1 MVVFGIRICTE
12 ITTPI
17 ERWEKEDI
25 MYARDYLP
33 LRDDSYPTTR
43 WGAVVSYHGVSI
55 ELTDSP
61 VGKRVESLNVGRG
74 PKGSPEFVD
83 APGGIDKY
91 YPGTEEF
98 QGQMDALKRAYTKI
112 VSILAHNPPEAMS
125 AREWAPALANIT
137 HVLGEIGGRL

>member
-1 MVVFGIRICTE
+1 MYRNNYPRGSGR
-12 ITTPI
+12 
-17 ERWEKEDI
+17 KKDI

-33 LRDDSYPTTR
+33 LREDTYDTTR
-43 WGAVVSYHGVSI
+43 WGTVVSFHGVSV
-55 ELTDSP
+55 ELTGSP
-61 VGKRVESLNVGRG
+61 VGLRVESLDVGRG

-112 VSILAHNPPEAMS
+112 VSILAHNPPDGVS
-125 AREWAPALANIT
+125 ARGWAPALANIT
-137 HVLGEIGGRL
+137 HVLGEIVGRL

>member
-1 MVVFGIRICTE
+1 
-12 ITTPI
+12 
-17 ERWEKEDI
+17 

-43 WGAVVSYHGVSI
+43 WGTVVSFHGVSVTLV
-55 ELTDSP
+55 ESRKGL
-61 VGKRVESLNVGRG
+61 RVESLNVGRG

-83 APGGIDKY
+83 APGRVDVFMF
-91 YPGTEEF
+91 GTEEF
-98 QGQMDALKRAYTKI
+98 EGQVDALKRAYTKI

-137 HVLGEIGGRL
+137 HVLGEIVGRQ